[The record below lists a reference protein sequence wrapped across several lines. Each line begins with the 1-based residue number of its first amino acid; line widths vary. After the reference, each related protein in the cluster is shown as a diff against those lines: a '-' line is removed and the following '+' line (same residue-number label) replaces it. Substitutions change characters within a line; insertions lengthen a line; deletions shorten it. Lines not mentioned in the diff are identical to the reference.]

1 MKHDETSSI
10 TIQFFITACESNL
23 LDWIQKHF
31 HTSPRTTRPSKQT
44 PFARRRGI
52 LNRSLHPVTHRQA
65 ILMADQHLGRLW
77 RGRSVPH
84 FPNLCIF
91 LFFDILYVYFIYLYI
106 YFFFWWGG
114 LLVHA
119 IVLAIYLWMLDD
131 VGSRNKFYRES
142 QFDGTHKT
150 PLICHQ
156 PLEGRSWNKYI
167 DGIQ

>member
-106 YFFFWWGG
+106 YIFFFGG
-114 LLVHA
+114 GACLFMLLF
-119 IVLAIYLWMLDD
+119 LQYIYGCWMM
-131 VGSRNKFYRES
+131 
-142 QFDGTHKT
+142 
-150 PLICHQ
+150 
-156 PLEGRSWNKYI
+156 LEVATSFIGNHSLMALTKHL
-167 DGIQ
+167 

>member
-1 MKHDETSSI
+1 MWIKSLGLDSEALPHLTPNHSPLETDPFCSTQRHPEPQLAPGDTSASDLDGGSAPWAALEGPECSSFS
-10 TIQFFITACESNL
+10 QSLYFFIFWHSLCLFYL
-23 LDWIQKHF
+23 LI
-31 HTSPRTTRPSKQT
+31 
-44 PFARRRGI
+44 
-52 LNRSLHPVTHRQA
+52 
-65 ILMADQHLGRLW
+65 
-77 RGRSVPH
+77 
-84 FPNLCIF
+84 
-91 LFFDILYVYFIYLYI
+91 YI